1 MSSKAMVFG
10 SETALS
16 VVHFIKFSI
25 TIALKIEANF
35 KALFPEYYEL
45 YKEAFDASVF
55 YSDDPGPFL
64 GRAVVWKL
72 PVKCHVD
79 DLDAG
84 PCVIYNMGYYTG
96 GKLLLPDLK
105 LKFVYA
111 SDLFCSA

>member
-55 YSDDPGPFL
+55 YSDDPGPCGITQRQTCWSLWLCCVDGL
-64 GRAVVWKL
+64 GL
-72 PVKCHVD
+72 H
-79 DLDAG
+79 
-84 PCVIYNMGYYTG
+84 TG
-96 GKLLLPDLK
+96 VLLIM
-105 LKFVYA
+105 
-111 SDLFCSA
+111 